1 MALGDVSNATNISIH
16 VLEALERGEMARVP
30 GGLFARAFLRAY
42 ARHVGL
48 DAERIVRAY
57 VAEHEPVPEDEL
69 QPLRARYAA
78 RPLSRSGWL
87 RPTLLAVLGLCLI
100 IYTAYVF
107 ASTSDRSPD
116 EAPMHMAP
124 AKSDPGERTPL
135 PVPVVRRPVT
145 EAHAREARTESGGLV
160 LPRRFQLS
168 SGSAR
173 DAVAA

>member
-1 MALGDVSNATNISIH
+1 MDIGTTLREARQRKGIALGDVSNATNISIH

-30 GGLFARAFLRAY
+30 RGLFARAFLRAY

-78 RPLSRSGWL
+78 RPVPRSGWL
-87 RPTLLAVLGLCLI
+87 RPTLLAVVGLCLI

-124 AKSDPGERTPL
+124 AKSDPDERTPL
-135 PVPVVRRPVT
+135 PVPVVRRPV
-145 EAHAREARTESGGLV
+145 A
-160 LPRRFQLS
+160 PIQLAS
-168 SGSAR
+168 ASAR
-173 DAVAA
+173 GADAA